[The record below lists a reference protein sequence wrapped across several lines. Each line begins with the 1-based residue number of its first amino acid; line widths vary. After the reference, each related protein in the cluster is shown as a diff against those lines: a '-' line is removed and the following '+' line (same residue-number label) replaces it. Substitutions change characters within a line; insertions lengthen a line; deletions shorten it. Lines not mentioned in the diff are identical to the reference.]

1 MSLTL
6 DQKKVI
12 VTEVAEVA
20 SVAYSAV
27 AAEYRGMT
35 VGDMTDLRNEAR
47 SGGVYLRVV
56 KNTLARRA
64 IKGTEFE
71 CMNDG
76 LVGPLIIAFSQED
89 PGGAARVI
97 EKFSKTNKKL
107 VVKLVSLGGKL
118 LDPADIKA
126 VASLPTKDQA
136 IAQLMSVMKAPVVK
150 LVQTMNEVPTKLV
163 RVIAAVKDQKE
174 AG

>member
-6 DQKKVI
+6 EEKKTI

-20 SVAYSAV
+20 AVAHSAV
-27 AAEYRGMT
+27 AAEYRGLT
-35 VGDMTDLRNEAR
+35 VGEMTELRSEAR

-56 KNTLARRA
+56 KNTLTRRA
-64 IKGTEFE
+64 IKGTDFE

-76 LVGPLIIAFSQED
+76 LIGPLIIAFSQED
-89 PGGAARVI
+89 PGGAARVV
-97 EKFSKTNKKL
+97 EKFAKGNKKL

-118 LDPADIKA
+118 LDPSDIKA

-136 IAQLMSVMKAPVVK
+136 ISQLMSVMQAPVQK

-163 RVIAAVKDQKE
+163 RVVAAVKDQKE

>member
-6 DQKKVI
+6 EEKKTI

-20 SVAYSAV
+20 AAAHSAV
-27 AAEYRGMT
+27 AAEYRGLT
-35 VGDMTDLRNEAR
+35 VGEMTELRTQAR
-47 SGGVYLRVV
+47 NGGVYLRVV

-64 IKGTEFE
+64 IKGTDFE

-76 LVGPLIIAFSQED
+76 LTGPLIIAFSQED

-97 EKFSKTNKKL
+97 EKFSKENKKL
-107 VVKLVSLGGKL
+107 VVRLVSLGGKL
-118 LDPADIKA
+118 LAPSDIKA

-136 IAQLMSVMKAPVVK
+136 ISQLMSVMQAPVTK
-150 LVQTMNEVPTKLV
+150 LVQTMNEVPSKLV
-163 RVIAAVKDQKE
+163 RVIAAVKDQKD

>member
-6 DQKKVI
+6 EEKKTI

-20 SVAYSAV
+20 AVAHSAV
-27 AAEYRGMT
+27 AAEYRGLT
-35 VGDMTDLRNEAR
+35 VGEMTELRNEAR

-64 IKGTEFE
+64 MKGTDFE
-71 CMNDG
+71 CMNDE
-76 LVGPLIIAFSQED
+76 LTGPLIIAFSQED
-89 PGGAARVI
+89 PGGAARVV
-97 EKFSKTNKKL
+97 EKFAKVNKKL

-118 LDPADIKA
+118 LDPSDIKA

-136 IAQLMSVMKAPVVK
+136 ISQLMSVMQAPVQK

-163 RVIAAVKDQKE
+163 RVVAAVKDQKE
-174 AG
+174 AS

>member
-6 DQKKVI
+6 EDKKAI
-12 VTEVAEVA
+12 VSEVAEVA
-20 SVAYSAV
+20 SVAHSAV

-35 VGDMTDLRNEAR
+35 VEEMTSLRNEAR
-47 SGGVYLRVV
+47 SGGVYLRIV

-64 IKGTEFE
+64 VEGTEFE
-71 CMNDG
+71 CMKDG

-89 PGGAARVI
+89 PGGAARVVQ
-97 EKFSKTNKKL
+97 KFSKDNKKL

-118 LDPADIKA
+118 LEPTDIKA
-126 VASLPTKDQA
+126 VASLPTKDEA
-136 IAQLMSVMKAPVVK
+136 IAQLMSVMKAPVEK
-150 LVQTMNEVPTKLV
+150 LVRTMNEVPSKFV
-163 RVIAAVKDQKE
+163 RVVAAVKDQKE

>member
-6 DQKKVI
+6 ENKKAI

-20 SVAYSAV
+20 AVAYSAV
-27 AAEYRGMT
+27 AAEYRGLT
-35 VGDMTDLRNEAR
+35 VGDMTELRNEAR
-47 SGGVYLRVV
+47 NGGVYLRVV

-97 EKFSKTNKKL
+97 EKFSKGNKKL
-107 VVKLVSLGGKL
+107 VIKLVSLGGKL

-136 IAQLMSVMKAPVVK
+136 ISQLMSVMKAPVEK
-150 LVQTMNEVPTKLV
+150 LVRTMNEVPTKMV
-163 RVIAAVKDQKE
+163 RVVAAVKDQKE

>member
-6 DQKKVI
+6 EEKKTI

-20 SVAYSAV
+20 AVAHSAV
-27 AAEYRGMT
+27 AAEYRGLT
-35 VGDMTDLRNEAR
+35 VGEMTELRNEAR

-64 IKGTEFE
+64 MKGTDFE
-71 CMNDG
+71 CMNDA
-76 LVGPLIIAFSQED
+76 LTGPLIIAFSQED
-89 PGGAARVI
+89 PGGAARVV
-97 EKFSKTNKKL
+97 EKFAKVNKKL

-118 LDPADIKA
+118 LEPSDIKA

-136 IAQLMSVMKAPVVK
+136 ISQLMSVMQAPVQK

-163 RVIAAVKDQKE
+163 RVVAAVKDQKE
-174 AG
+174 AS

>member
-1 MSLTL
+1 VSLTL

>member
-6 DQKKVI
+6 EEKKTI

-20 SVAYSAV
+20 AVAHSAV
-27 AAEYRGMT
+27 AAEYRGLT
-35 VGDMTDLRNEAR
+35 VGEMTDLRNEAR
-47 SGGVYLRVV
+47 NGGVYLRVV

-64 IKGTEFE
+64 MKGTDFE
-71 CMNDG
+71 CMSDG
-76 LVGPLIIAFSQED
+76 LTGPLIIAFSQED

-97 EKFSKTNKKL
+97 EKFSKGNKKL

-136 IAQLMSVMKAPVVK
+136 ISQLMSVMQAPIAK

-163 RVIAAVKDQKE
+163 RVVAAVKDQKE

>member
-1 MSLTL
+1 VSLTL
-6 DQKKVI
+6 ENKKAI

-20 SVAYSAV
+20 AVAYSAV
-27 AAEYRGMT
+27 AAEYRGLT
-35 VGDMTDLRNEAR
+35 VGDMTELRNEAR
-47 SGGVYLRVV
+47 NGGVYLRVV

-97 EKFSKTNKKL
+97 EKFSKGNKKL
-107 VVKLVSLGGKL
+107 VIKLVSLGGKL

-136 IAQLMSVMKAPVVK
+136 ISQLMSVMKAPVEK
-150 LVQTMNEVPTKLV
+150 LVRTMNEVPTKMV
-163 RVIAAVKDQKE
+163 RVVAAVKDQKE